1 MSALQAECRRF
12 ESVYLHQQTAP
23 FFLASPVREI
33 FFCRDFDVGKGTGPA
48 ESDAANEK
56 TTAVFV
62 VLGAIRLQLEQVFA
76 EGYGYCLRTVGRAE
90 FFIQFVK
97 VLLYPA
103 FRYSEQC
110 GDVFV

>member
-1 MSALQAECRRF
+1 MVQRKIAWGGGVSRSEKDETSF
-12 ESVYLHQQTAP
+12 TLH
-23 FFLASPVREI
+23 
-33 FFCRDFDVGKGTGPA
+33 GKGTLQKAMAPMR
-48 ESDAANEK
+48 K
-56 TTAVFV
+56 LMAVCV
-62 VLGAIRLQLEQVFA
+62 ALDAIRLQLEQVFA